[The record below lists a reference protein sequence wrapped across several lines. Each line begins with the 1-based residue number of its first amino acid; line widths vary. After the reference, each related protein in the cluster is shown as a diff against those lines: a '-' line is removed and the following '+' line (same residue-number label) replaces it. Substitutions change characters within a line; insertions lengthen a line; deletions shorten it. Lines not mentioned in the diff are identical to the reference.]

1 MVHYENDFQGIL
13 LPTFQLREQRKKIVR
28 NALNVP
34 RTRNGKSGF
43 HKKIV
48 DKAKW
53 SNKTNRM
60 ICSTAEAQPVE
71 KYTLLSPRWPV
82 EFDSCLNSIP
92 SCFIGSRR

>member
-1 MVHYENDFQGIL
+1 MVHYENDFQSI
-13 LPTFQLREQRKKIVR
+13 PTTYVPTTRTKNENRPMLRMCLGGETANLSFTKI
-28 NALNVP
+28 
-34 RTRNGKSGF
+34 F
-43 HKKIV
+43 V

-92 SCFIGSRR
+92 SCFIGNRR